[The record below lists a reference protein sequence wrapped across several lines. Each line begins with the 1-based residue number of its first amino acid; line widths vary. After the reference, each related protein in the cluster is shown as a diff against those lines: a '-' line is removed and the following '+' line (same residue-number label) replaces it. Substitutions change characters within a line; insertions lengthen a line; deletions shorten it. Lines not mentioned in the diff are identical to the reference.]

1 MWIITLLLD
10 YIPTC
15 HGKYNNF
22 VHAFVNFHKGNDK
35 KFIKRQKNK
44 LWQHDWFCHISDL
57 WYFNKLI

>member
-22 VHAFVNFHKGNDK
+22 VHVFVNFHKGNDK
-35 KFIKRQKNK
+35 KFIKRQKINYGSMIGFVIYQIYGT
-44 LWQHDWFCHISDL
+44 LIS
-57 WYFNKLI
+57 

>member
-22 VHAFVNFHKGNDK
+22 VHVFVNFHKGNDK

-44 LWQHDWFCHISDL
+44 LWQHDWFCHISD
-57 WYFNKLI
+57 

>member
-22 VHAFVNFHKGNDK
+22 VHVFVNFHKGNDK
-35 KFIKRQKNK
+35 KFIIRQKQKNYNIMIGFVIYQIYGT
-44 LWQHDWFCHISDL
+44 LIS
-57 WYFNKLI
+57 